1 MKTKKTT
8 ETKNALSGKY
18 FEAVG
23 RRKSAVARVRL
34 FEKKSGKAGLPDG
47 QASITIND
55 KECSVYFPV
64 VELQE
69 IVKSPLKK
77 TRTEAGLYVSG
88 KVNGGGIKS
97 QADAM
102 KLGISRA
109 LLKFSPE
116 FRRILKSDG
125 FLTRDARVVER
136 KKFGL
141 KKARKAPQWS
151 KR

>member
-1 MKTKKTT
+1 MKTKKTI
-8 ETKNALSGKY
+8 ETKSSLAGRY

-34 FEKKSGKAGLPDG
+34 FEKKNVKELGVVV
-47 QASITIND
+47 ND
-55 KECSVYFPV
+55 KELSVYFPIA
-64 VELQE
+64 ELRE
-69 IVKSPLKK
+69 IVESPLKK
-77 TRTEAGLYVSG
+77 TRTENDLYVSG
-88 KVNGGGIKS
+88 KVNGGGIRS

-109 LLKFSPE
+109 LLKFSPD
-116 FRRILKSDG
+116 FRRILKPDG

>member
-1 MKTKKTT
+1 MKTKKTI
-8 ETKNALSGKY
+8 ETKSSLAGRY

-34 FEKKSGKAGLPDG
+34 FEKKNVKELGVVV
-47 QASITIND
+47 ND
-55 KECSVYFPV
+55 KELSVYFPIA
-64 VELQE
+64 ELRE
-69 IVKSPLKK
+69 IVESPLKK
-77 TRTEAGLYVSG
+77 TRTENDLHVSG
-88 KVNGGGIKS
+88 KVNGGGIRS

-109 LLKFSPE
+109 LLKFSPD
-116 FRRILKSDG
+116 FRRILKPDG

-141 KKARKAPQWS
+141 KRARKSPQWA

>member
-1 MKTKKTT
+1 MKTKKTI
-8 ETKNALSGKY
+8 ETKSSLAGRY

-34 FEKKSGKAGLPDG
+34 FEKKNVKELGVVV
-47 QASITIND
+47 ND
-55 KECSVYFPV
+55 KELSVYFPIA
-64 VELQE
+64 ELRE
-69 IVKSPLKK
+69 IVESPLKK
-77 TRTEAGLYVSG
+77 TRTENDLHVSG
-88 KVNGGGIKS
+88 KVNGGGIRS

-109 LLKFSPE
+109 LLKFSPD
-116 FRRILKSDG
+116 FRRILKPDG

>member
-8 ETKNALSGKY
+8 KTKNDLSARY

-34 FEKKSGKAGLPDG
+34 FEKKSSSDSAG
-47 QASITIND
+47 ITIND
-55 KECSVYFPV
+55 KEYSVYFPV

-77 TRTEAGLYVSG
+77 TGTEAGLYVSG
-88 KVNGGGIKS
+88 KVNGGGIRS

-109 LLKFSPE
+109 LLKFSPD
-116 FRRILKSDG
+116 FRRILKPDG
-125 FLTRDARVVER
+125 FLTRDARVTER

>member
-1 MKTKKTT
+1 MKTKKTI
-8 ETKNALSGKY
+8 ETKSGLTGRY

-34 FEKKSGKAGLPDG
+34 FEKKNVKELGVVV
-47 QASITIND
+47 ND
-55 KECSVYFPV
+55 KKLSVYFPIA
-64 VELQE
+64 ELQG
-69 IVKSPLKK
+69 IVESPLKK
-77 TRTEAGLYVSG
+77 TKTENDLYVSG
-88 KVNGGGIKS
+88 KVNGGGIRS

-109 LLKFSPE
+109 LLKFSPD
-116 FRRILKSDG
+116 FRHILKLDG